1 MTTSTYI
8 NDDSLPWSSTNG
20 GDPQFHKILAG
31 LVAFLLVISLAVPF
45 LTVPEIK
52 REQAEKLP
60 EHLARVII
68 KRKKIAP
75 PPPKVVAKKPEKK
88 PEEKDKL
95 KPKKEPEK
103 KVAKVKK
110 PTVKQKPKQTV
121 SQAKKKAAA
130 AGLLAFQDDLMAMR
144 QQVKP
149 TQLSNQ
155 RLNNSG
161 AKAEKKSRNLIGAK
175 QLKGS
180 GGIRTADLSGA
191 TGNNTLSAHQSTAVF
206 SSIESTESTHLADNN
221 EGSASASK
229 SRSIEEVRKIFDRN
243 KGAIYALYN
252 RAIRKDPGLQGKV
265 VLELVIEPSGIVS
278 ACQIVSSELN
288 HSKLERKL
296 ITRVKMFSFGE
307 KDVSVTR
314 VNYPIDFLPS

>member
-1 MTTSTYI
+1 MTTSTHT
-8 NDDSLPWSSTNG
+8 NDLSLPWSSTNG

-31 LVAFLLVISLAVPF
+31 LITFLLVISLAIPF
-45 LTVPEIK
+45 LRVPEIK

-88 PEEKDKL
+88 PEEKKKL
-95 KPKKEPEK
+95 KPKKQPVE
-103 KVAKVKK
+103 KVAKTKKTTVKK
-110 PTVKQKPKQTV
+110 KPKQTV
-121 SQAKKKAAA
+121 SQAKKKAAT

-155 RLNNSG
+155 RLSNSG
-161 AKAEKKSRNLIGAK
+161 AKAEKKSRNLIGAR

-180 GGIRTADLSGA
+180 GGIRTADLSA
-191 TGNNTLSAHQSTAVF
+191 DTGNTSLSAHQSTEVF
-206 SSIESTESTHLADNN
+206 SSIDSTESTHLANSS
-221 EGSASASK
+221 ESANATK

-265 VLELVIEPSGIVS
+265 VIELVIEPSGMVS

-288 HSKLERKL
+288 HKKLERKL
-296 ITRVKMFSFGE
+296 VTRVKMFSFGE